1 MKNITS
7 KGLAASAAPN
17 PPPTHGGRVLARSGK
32 PKAEPRSLTQNMAR
46 KMERAGA
53 SPGEI
58 RAFQKLHTEGLA
70 LLHAAGAL
78 YRLHVPHLA
87 AVAKKR
93 GGAK

>member
-1 MKNITS
+1 
-7 KGLAASAAPN
+7 
-17 PPPTHGGRVLARSGK
+17 
-32 PKAEPRSLTQNMAR
+32 
-46 KMERAGA
+46 
-53 SPGEI
+53 
-58 RAFQKLHTEGLA
+58 LHTEGLA

>member
-17 PPPTHGGRVLARSGK
+17 PPPTHGGRVREASRRSEG
-32 PKAEPRSLTQNMAR
+32 PRTLTENMAA